1 MTGRPLVAANWKMHG
16 RKEGVRVLAE
26 ALAQG
31 AGELSGVDLLVC
43 PAFVHLDS
51 LHAAFSGTGIAL
63 GAQNLHQEEEGAY
76 TGEVSG
82 GMLRDAGCTHV
93 LVGHSER
100 RAYYAESDA
109 LVAQKFGAALRA
121 GLVPVLCVG
130 ETREE
135 REAGQ
140 TAAVVGRQLQAVID
154 AHGVGAVCGAVVA
167 YEPVWA
173 IGTGVTAT
181 PEQAQEVHALI
192 RGRLREQGGNASGT
206 RLLYGGSVKA
216 ANAAELFAQADIDGA
231 LVGGASLVAEEFLS
245 ICRSAAATA
254 REGGREG

>member
-1 MTGRPLVAANWKMHG
+1 MHG
-16 RKEGVRVLAE
+16 RKDGVR
-26 ALAQG
+26 ALAAALVQG
-31 AGELSGVDLLVC
+31 VGGLPGVDLLVC

-51 LHAAFSGTGIAL
+51 LHAAFAGTGIAL
-63 GAQNLHQEEEGAY
+63 GAQNLHQEDEGAF

-109 LVAQKFGAALRA
+109 LVALKFGAALRA
-121 GLVPVLCVG
+121 GLLPVLCVG

-135 REAGQ
+135 REAGR
-140 TAAVVGRQLQAVID
+140 TGEIVGRQLQAVID
-154 AHGVGAVCGAVVA
+154 AHGVEAVCGATVA

-192 RGRLREQGGNASGT
+192 RGLLREQGGNATLT

-231 LVGGASLVAEEFLS
+231 LVGGASLVAEEFLA
-245 ICRSAAATA
+245 ICSAAATA
-254 REGGREG
+254 